1 MEKLHLEIVPPEYD
15 SEKYTN
21 AYTICFYIAEY
32 SKKIIECLDQPL
44 QVEIQ
49 NISKKF
55 IKRFVSKFDDFCNTR
70 PKISHSKRQLS

>member
-15 SEKYTN
+15 SETYQCI
-21 AYTICFYIAEY
+21 YVCFYIAEY
-32 SKKIIECLDQPL
+32 SKKIIECLDQPP